1 MGTCVIMVYLRFCRQ
16 NQWLKYD
23 IIIHLYLPRVHLFT
37 LQEQAAAKAPVVEA
51 VKYALM
57 KGWTLSQ
64 VKCSELQNLPLKKKL
79 VCMMKPRVKKDK
91 DKKKGK
97 KEEKKKGEDKKRE
110 KEGKVTEMEDGTIY
124 YEPKSVYDLSKVGMR
139 INLLVS
145 HTYSDSIDSI
155 IYSMHQNVPNT
166 HLLSFHAVPS

>member
-1 MGTCVIMVYLRFCRQ
+1 MVKI
-16 NQWLKYD
+16 WLKYD
-23 IIIHLYLPRVHLFT
+23 VIIYLFLHPFI

-57 KGWTLSQ
+57 KGWSLSL

-91 DKKKGK
+91 DKKKAK
-97 KEEKKKGEDKKRE
+97 KEDKKKGEDKKRE

-145 HTYSDSIDSI
+145 HTYMYATFWLSILI
-155 IYSMHQNVPNT
+155 PLIQ
-166 HLLSFHAVPS
+166 